1 LSVSGVLVAVSV
13 FYFSLLAAL
22 FIGQRSF
29 LYHPDTNLEA
39 PARYGV
45 PQFQILTD
53 VSRENLVHWYG
64 APSNKDF
71 PVIVLFHGNAG
82 HVGYRAYKA
91 KIFMEQ
97 GYGVLLAGY
106 SGFGTNAG
114 SPSEQSLYADGRSAL
129 NKLKVVGIDQKT
141 VILYGESLGTGVVVQ
156 MALEG
161 YGSALILEASYS
173 SMVDV
178 AFHHYPIFPVSLL
191 LKDQFKSADKI
202 GHIALP
208 KLLIHGSQDT
218 VIPVKYGERLYKNAA
233 EPKQWHQIETAGH
246 NDLYEH
252 GAAGEILKFLKG
264 LN

>member
-1 LSVSGVLVAVSV
+1 MSVSGVLVAVSV

-53 VSRENLVHWYG
+53 ENRENLAHWYG
-64 APSNKDF
+64 APSNKGF

-97 GYGVLLAGY
+97 GYGVLLTGY
-106 SGFGTNAG
+106 SGFGSNAG

-129 NKLKVVGIDQKT
+129 RMVKAAGIDQKT
-141 VILYGESLGTGVVVQ
+141 VIL
-156 MALEG
+156 
-161 YGSALILEASYS
+161 
-173 SMVDV
+173 
-178 AFHHYPIFPVSLL
+178 
-191 LKDQFKSADKI
+191 
-202 GHIALP
+202 
-208 KLLIHGSQDT
+208 
-218 VIPVKYGERLYKNAA
+218 
-233 EPKQWHQIETAGH
+233 
-246 NDLYEH
+246 
-252 GAAGEILKFLKG
+252 
-264 LN
+264 

>member
-1 LSVSGVLVAVSV
+1 MSVSGVLAAVSV

-39 PARYGV
+39 PTRYGV

-53 VSRENLVHWYG
+53 INRGDLVHWYA

-129 NKLKVVGIDQKT
+129 NMLEAAGIDQKT
-141 VILYGESLGTGVVVQ
+141 VILYGESLGTGIAVQ

-202 GHIALP
+202 GQIALP
-208 KLLIHGSQDT
+208 KLFIHGSHDT

-233 EPKQWHQIETAGH
+233 KPKQWHQIEAAGH